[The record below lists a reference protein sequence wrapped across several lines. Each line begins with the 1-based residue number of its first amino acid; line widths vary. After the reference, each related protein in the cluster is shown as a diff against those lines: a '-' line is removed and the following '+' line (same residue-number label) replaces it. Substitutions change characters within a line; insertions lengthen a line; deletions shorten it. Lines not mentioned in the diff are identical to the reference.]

1 MKNSSKKE
9 RYGGSEILVGEKRG
23 KILMENN
30 YLDMKEQLEIEDLM
44 QRSLNKAGFITPV
57 PFKRGRKVL
66 DLNTDRRSS
75 IRLSKKERG
84 RDLCVRNYYGIFR
97 RVGELFYEKS
107 NVGNSNIMDGGKMLG
122 GLVAFLI

>member
-97 RVGELFYEKS
+97 RVGELLYEKS